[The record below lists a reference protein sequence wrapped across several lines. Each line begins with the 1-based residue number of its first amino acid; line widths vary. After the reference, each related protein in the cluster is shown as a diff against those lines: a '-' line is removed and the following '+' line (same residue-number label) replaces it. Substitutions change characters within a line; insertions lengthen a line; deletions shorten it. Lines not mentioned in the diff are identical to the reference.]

1 MLFMLSLENKMFRR
15 LFTTQIT
22 ASAQVIKT
30 KVPPCLECKYFM
42 VKEKRCTH
50 KLTTTTS
57 LIDGGENHDYAANV
71 RNDKCG
77 YNAKNFESILNNLE
91 SQLTTDEQI
100 RKKEGNAVL
109 LTSLLSAPLIY
120 LTTIDGENGIL
131 LVTDFVIFYNSF
143 IECIILEDNIYEYKN
158 RITNIKKYY
167 NC

>member
-1 MLFMLSLENKMFRR
+1 MLSLDNQMFRR

-42 VKEKRCTH
+42 VEEKRCTH

-57 LIDGGENHDYAANV
+57 LIDGRENYDYAANV

-77 YNAKNFESILNNLE
+77 YNPKYFESILNKLE
-91 SQLTTDEQI
+91 IQLTTDKQSKRIENN
-100 RKKEGNAVL
+100 KVL
-109 LTSLLSAPLIY
+109 FTSLLFAPLIY
-120 LTTIDGENGIL
+120 LTSIHGENGIY
-131 LVTDFVIFYNSF
+131 LVIDFMVFYRS
-143 IECIILEDNIYEYKN
+143 CGKSVVLDDNLIQCEN
-158 RITNIKKYY
+158 RITNINKYY